1 MTGIYTAAALTFI
14 VAFAVYGYLIRRAS
28 PREDRIMLLV
38 ALLIALP
45 LQPLVYYLI
54 RVPLDRI
61 LSEALG
67 QGGFLTALRLLY
79 APVIEEPAK
88 WLPLAIPAV
97 ASRIAPRNAVAV
109 ALATGLGFGLG
120 EIAFIA
126 QSVAQM
132 PSVAALPFYA
142 FTPFFIERMLVC
154 FIHGGLIALA
164 FVMFAKR
171 QTFILGGL
179 IGMALHFALNFP
191 IYLAQLDLAGI
202 GFQRWSMLLT
212 AWMLIMFVGLL
223 VLVWQIGG
231 AEFRERLARGR

>member
-1 MTGIYTAAALTFI
+1 MGITIAAAFTAI
-14 VAFAVYGYLIRRAS
+14 VALAAYGFLIRRAS
-28 PREDRIMLLV
+28 APEDRMMLLW

-54 RVPLDRI
+54 RVPLDRL

-79 APVIEEPAK
+79 APVTEEPAK

-97 ASRIAPRNAVAV
+97 ASRLAPRNAVPA

-120 EIAFIA
+120 EIGFVAH
-126 QSVAQM
+126 SVAQV

-142 FTPFFIERMLVC
+142 FGPFFIERMLVC
-154 FIHGGLIALA
+154 FMHGGFIALA
-164 FVMFAKR
+164 FVMFAR
-171 QTFILGGL
+171 GQGFILGGL

-191 IYLAQLDLAGI
+191 IYLAQIDLGGI
-202 GFQRWSMLLT
+202 GFQRWSMLLM
-212 AWMLIMFVGLL
+212 AWMLIMTMGLA
-223 VLVWQIGG
+223 VLAWQIGG
-231 AEFRERLARGR
+231 EEFRARLARGR